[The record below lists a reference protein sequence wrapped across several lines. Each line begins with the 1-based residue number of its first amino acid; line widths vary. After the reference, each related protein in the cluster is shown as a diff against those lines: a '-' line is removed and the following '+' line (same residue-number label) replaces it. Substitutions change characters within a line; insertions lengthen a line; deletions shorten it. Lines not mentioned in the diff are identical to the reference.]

1 MEPSQPLQPTE
12 PLAVNVS
19 STSADI
25 PVGGFDIFSIF
36 AHIIGGN
43 ETSASLLSVN
53 GFVSFLNTL
62 WSVYVILA
70 FAVSIAMLVLYAYA
84 STRRWQFYAMNDKE
98 LRDAEDLYDELYRG
112 VKKSSRLDDVLKHID
127 SDNPNDWKL
136 AIIEADI
143 VLDDLLKQ
151 RGYVGNSL
159 GERLKSIPPSQLASL
174 NDAWEAHKVRNRI
187 AHEGADFI
195 LTKRIAEETVSRYRK
210 VFNEFG
216 L

>member
-1 MEPSQPLQPTE
+1 MEPTQAIQATE
-12 PLAVNVS
+12 PLAVQVS

-36 AHIIGGN
+36 VHILGGN

-53 GFVSFLNTL
+53 GFVSFLNTI
-62 WSVYVILA
+62 WSVYVVLA
-70 FAVSIAMLVLYAYA
+70 FAVSILMLVLYAYA
-84 STRRWQFYAMNDKE
+84 STRRWQFYALSDKE

-112 VKKSSRLDDVLKHID
+112 VRKSNRLDDILKHID
-127 SDNPNDWKL
+127 SQNPNDWKL

-143 VLDDLLKQ
+143 ILDDLLKQ
-151 RGYVGNSL
+151 RGYAGNSL
-159 GERLKSIPPSQLASL
+159 GERLKSISPTQLSSL
-174 NDAWEAHKVRNRI
+174 SDAWEAHKVRNRI
-187 AHEGADFI
+187 AHEGADFV
-195 LTKRIAEETVSRYRK
+195 LTQRIAEETVSRYRK